1 MQDLKNI
8 LASISKLRF
17 FKPKKSTWESFTVCI
32 GGKLNIII
40 VSSSFLLYP
49 IYNVYSVRKEVL
61 YFLFIFCVEVQ
72 QWNSFSCMFLWL
84 FFSIISRLVFLP
96 SSISSFMRHKNWS
109 NSEVHKQKISL
120 KMKGFDDWGSYSN
133 NTFKVHWKNV
143 HHNTENQHDGGD
155 LNIEIY

>member
-1 MQDLKNI
+1 MNSEDLQIHFKSKFTNQNCYQFKKYACTSILIRLQDSKNI
-8 LASISKLRF
+8 LSYISKLRF

-40 VSSSFLLYP
+40 VSSLFLLCP

-109 NSEVHKQKISL
+109 NSEVHKQKIS
-120 KMKGFDDWGSYSN
+120 
-133 NTFKVHWKNV
+133 
-143 HHNTENQHDGGD
+143 
-155 LNIEIY
+155 